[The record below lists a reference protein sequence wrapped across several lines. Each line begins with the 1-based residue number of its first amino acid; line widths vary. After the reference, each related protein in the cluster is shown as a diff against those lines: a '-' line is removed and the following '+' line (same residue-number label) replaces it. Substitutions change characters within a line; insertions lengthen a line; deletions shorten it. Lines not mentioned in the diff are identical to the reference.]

1 MKKKKRIIRKKDEYK
16 IKKIKPDKKFNKFY
30 TKMLI
35 TKFNWNQKTR
45 TEKNGFRKKNIN
57 NLLCQK

>member
-35 TKFNWNQKTR
+35 TKFN
-45 TEKNGFRKKNIN
+45 
-57 NLLCQK
+57 

>member
-1 MKKKKRIIRKKDEYK
+1 MKKKKRIIRKKDGYK

-35 TKFNWNQKTR
+35 TKFN
-45 TEKNGFRKKNIN
+45 
-57 NLLCQK
+57 

>member
-16 IKKIKPDKKFNKFY
+16 IKKIKPDKKLNKFY